1 MFAFCGYRREWV
13 WYRLQNHQNQ
23 YKAQKST
30 FHHSSLENKHIYAH
44 VSEQSENQT
53 PSEEI
58 ATPGTVPRP
67 LSYREKP
74 IRFWVTAKALLAV
87 RDGVSFAPPINS
99 TISQKSD
106 RLILWAVVQDMD
118 VDNDLGDVAESE
130 KADSP
135 KRSAKKIP
143 LVV

>member
-1 MFAFCGYRREWV
+1 MCVICQVKRRSGPCPWDPI
-13 WYRLQNHQNQ
+13 
-23 YKAQKST
+23 
-30 FHHSSLENKHIYAH
+30 SLHWTGM
-44 VSEQSENQT
+44 VS
-53 PSEEI
+53 
-58 ATPGTVPRP
+58 
-67 LSYREKP
+67 
-74 IRFWVTAKALLAV
+74 RFPCQAV
-87 RDGVSFAPPINS
+87 RDGVSFVPPINS

>member
-1 MFAFCGYRREWV
+1 MMTLWLDLFRWLDLF
-13 WYRLQNHQNQ
+13 
-23 YKAQKST
+23 
-30 FHHSSLENKHIYAH
+30 
-44 VSEQSENQT
+44 
-53 PSEEI
+53 
-58 ATPGTVPRP
+58 PG
-67 LSYREKP
+67 L
-74 IRFWVTAKALLAV
+74 
-87 RDGVSFAPPINS
+87 DGVSFVPPINS

-130 KADSP
+130 EADSP

>member
-1 MFAFCGYRREWV
+1 MSAGSPQR
-13 WYRLQNHQNQ
+13 
-23 YKAQKST
+23 
-30 FHHSSLENKHIYAH
+30 
-44 VSEQSENQT
+44 
-53 PSEEI
+53 
-58 ATPGTVPRP
+58 
-67 LSYREKP
+67 
-74 IRFWVTAKALLAV
+74 
-87 RDGVSFAPPINS
+87 VSFAPPINS
-99 TISQKSD
+99 AISQKSD